1 MLNTSPITVHLS
13 AKRVSVAPNLIYAS
27 FLYLSSPLLT
37 FGYVK
42 NLLGLQIIDCD
53 FQSTKVLLK
62 VQVRLHFHIHREYHH
77 LFIFKIVKNQP
88 TIHNLENLDSK
99 ED

>member
-1 MLNTSPITVHLS
+1 MLSISPIPVHLP
-13 AKRVSVAPNLIYAS
+13 AKHVNVAPNLIYAS
-27 FLYLSSPLLT
+27 FLYLSSSLLT

-53 FQSTKVLLK
+53 YQSTKVLLK
-62 VQVRLHFHIHREYHH
+62 VQVRLHFHIHAEYHH
-77 LFIFKIVKNQP
+77 VFIFKIVKNQP
-88 TIHNLENLDSK
+88 TIHKPENLDNK